1 MKKLSKISFA
11 ILSFVLLINTVFA
24 DVAIDLTNPH
34 FYDDKPLVEETTIS
48 PVILVIVGIVVAVA
62 ICALVYLGIAKKN
75 QNVQK
80 NDTTVESNKEEQ
92 K

>member
-34 FYDDKPLVEETTIS
+34 FYDDTPLVEETTIS
-48 PVILVIVGIVVAVA
+48 PVILVIVGIVGIVSIVA
-62 ICALVYLGIAKKN
+62 IVGIGDIVA
-75 QNVQK
+75 
-80 NDTTVESNKEEQ
+80 
-92 K
+92 

>member
-34 FYDDKPLVEETTIS
+34 FYDDTPLVEETTIS

-62 ICALVYLGIAKKN
+62 ICALVYLGIVKKG
-75 QNVQK
+75 QK
-80 NDTTVESNKEEQ
+80 THENEQTVESSKEEQ